1 MHCRCVHYIIWR
13 SGLPKA
19 PKGAFYLSNSE
30 SERVMDR
37 MAIFVDAGYFFAAGA
52 EAAAGVPTP
61 RKAVSLKNPGA
72 MLKSLVQKAAEA
84 ASNKSLLRTYWYD
97 AMPGSRPSLEQTA
110 LAHLSGMKVRFGV
123 LNSKGQQKGVDSLI
137 VTDLID
143 LARNRAIADAVLVSG
158 DEDLRI
164 AVEIAQTFGVRVHIM
179 AAGSAAKNVSPDLKM
194 EADSVTELDAIW
206 FKQHLAFDQAVVKAG
221 QGSPPEKTKA
231 TTLSEVAP
239 GPLGQ
244 IAEQVAAELLAEHDE
259 PRIQSLRLHFETSTA
274 VPPEFDRPLIAR
286 VSAALSGQRLSGDE
300 SRHIRGIFVR
310 LVKQR

>member
-1 MHCRCVHYIIWR
+1 
-13 SGLPKA
+13 
-19 PKGAFYLSNSE
+19 
-30 SERVMDR
+30 MDR

-52 EAAAGVPTP
+52 EAATGVPTP
-61 RKAVSLKNPGA
+61 RKTVSLKNPGA
-72 MLKSLVQKAAEA
+72 MLQSLNQKAAEA

-97 AMPGSRPSLEQTA
+97 AMPGSRPSLEQTT

-179 AAGSAAKNVSPDLKM
+179 AAGNAAKNVSPDLKM

-206 FKQHLAFDQAVVKAG
+206 FKQHLAFDQTAAKAG
-221 QGSPPEKTKA
+221 QGLPPEKTRV
-231 TTLSEVAP
+231 TTLNEIAP
-239 GPLGQ
+239 GALDQ
-244 IAEQVAAELLAEHDE
+244 IAEQVGSGLLAEHGE
-259 PRIQSLRLHFETSTA
+259 PQIQSLKLHLESNTSI
-274 VPPEFDRPLIAR
+274 PPEFDRPLIAR

-300 SRHIRGIFVR
+300 SRHVRGVFVR
-310 LVKQR
+310 LVKRS